1 MAERV
6 ATSPVV
12 SEYLPAKHLT
22 LSLAVVVSGL
32 SVDLAAV
39 ALETRRLEETRRA
52 VAVVA
57 RPSGGEERTLSQ
69 RVAVVE
75 RAAACLDGLES
86 VVRAVVRSAKIVRW
100 HRRSLPIQLLRLE
113 RVEHSPQAVQA
124 VQWAVVQDRST
135 RVVTVQ
141 QERTRAVA
149 VVVGM
154 AAAAVVTQQDKHGVA
169 VVAVVRRMWPCLTRR
184 ILS

>member
-1 MAERV
+1 V
-6 ATSPVV
+6 
-12 SEYLPAKHLT
+12 
-22 LSLAVVVSGL
+22 

-39 ALETRRLEETRRA
+39 ALETTTTTATCRVE
-52 VAVVA
+52 VVA
-57 RPSGGEERTLSQ
+57 ARQSGGEERTLLQ

-86 VVRAVVRSAKIVRW
+86 AVRAVVRSAKIVRW
-100 HRRSLPIQLLRLE
+100 HRRSLAIQLLRLE

-141 QERTRAVA
+141 QERTRAAA
-149 VVVGM
+149 VVAGM
-154 AAAAVVTQQDKHGVA
+154 AAAVVATQREKHGVA
-169 VVAVVRRMWPCLTRR
+169 VVAVALRMWPCLTRR